1 MSTTGIPLIRYI
13 ADYEI
18 GAVVDRK
25 RFQINHAGGGGR
37 SELYVAF
44 ASGRSTEFLIR
55 ETFDKLE
62 DVREAYQMAGNPWNG
77 HRRFMS

>member
-37 SELYVAF
+37 WTGAD
-44 ASGRSTEFLIR
+44 A
-55 ETFDKLE
+55 
-62 DVREAYQMAGNPWNG
+62 
-77 HRRFMS
+77 